1 MGLLK
6 DLFDTTNPPKDYDRI
21 DYNSDGQKFYG
32 YDDEEGHTD
41 WYDEY
46 NNLDS
51 RTETPDDDEY

>member
-1 MGLLK
+1 MGFK
-6 DLFDTTNPPKDYDRI
+6 RSIRHNQSTKDYDRI

-41 WYDEY
+41 WYDEH